1 MLDNTSSEIVL
12 LRACMKGDTTA
23 FETIVEKYQSL
34 VCAITFSATA
44 NLDKS
49 EELAQEAFIRA
60 WINLAQLKDLT
71 KFRAWLCSIA
81 RNIVRNY
88 IRDKKRDVVGKAAS
102 IEKMAAGEI
111 TDVHQVMSTVEEAN
125 VAFNMMM
132 EIRNKV
138 MDAYQEVMRIRL

>member
-1 MLDNTSSEIVL
+1 MNEINPIGPI
-12 LRACMKGDTTA
+12 RQQGQ
-23 FETIVEKYQSL
+23 I
-34 VCAITFSATA
+34 
-44 NLDKS
+44 DKS
-49 EELAQEAFIRA
+49 QGAKQQKDGASFKDTLQGF
-60 WINLAQLKDLT
+60 LKDVN
-71 KFRAWLCSIA
+71 SMQ
-81 RNIVRNY
+81 V
-88 IRDKKRDVVGKAAS
+88 KADQS